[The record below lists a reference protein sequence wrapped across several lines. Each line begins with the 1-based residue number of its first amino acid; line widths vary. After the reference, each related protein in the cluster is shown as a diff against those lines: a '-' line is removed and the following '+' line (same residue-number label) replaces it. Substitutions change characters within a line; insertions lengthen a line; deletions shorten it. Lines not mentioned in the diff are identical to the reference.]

1 MTQEPMQEHSVS
13 LMIFD
18 ISGYTRFMVSQ
29 KNSLIHA
36 QLIISALMQSLIDE
50 VQLPFKIAKLE
61 GDAIFLYAD
70 TESNPGAWAEFV
82 NTMPT
87 RLQRFFDLFSEKLSS
102 IFSTNLCSCDV
113 CSNIES
119 LRLKLVCH
127 IGRAVV
133 YKIGR
138 FYELAGVDVI
148 LVHRLLK
155 NSIDSKE
162 YILFSQAAFNLLA
175 QADQTG
181 YVESEEDCEGLGKV
195 KVFYKIMQHSS
206 THEHNHE
213 HKPKQQPHSSGQKK
227 LFPGIFNTGLL
238 MLKTLLIRLGVKT
251 VTPLK
256 NISD

>member
-1 MTQEPMQEHSVS
+1 MTQEHMQEHSVC

-18 ISGYTRFMVSQ
+18 ISGYTAFMVSK

-36 QLIISALMQSLIDE
+36 QLIISELMQSLINE
-50 VQLPFKIAKLE
+50 VQLPFEIAKLE
-61 GDAIFLYAD
+61 GDAMFLYAN
-70 TESNPGAWAEFV
+70 TGSNPDAWAEFV
-82 NTMPT
+82 NKMPA
-87 RLQRFFDLFSEKLSS
+87 RLQRFFDLFGEKLSDT
-102 IFSTNLCSCDV
+102 FSTNLCTCDI

-155 NSIDSKE
+155 NSINSKE

-175 QADQTG
+175 QADQAG
-181 YVESEEDCEGLGKV
+181 YAESEEDCEGLGKV

-206 THEHNHE
+206 THEHKLELKHL
-213 HKPKQQPHSSGQKK
+213 PHSSGHIR
-227 LFPGIFNTGLL
+227 LFLGIINTALL
-238 MLKTLLIRLGVKT
+238 MLKTVLIRLGVKT
-251 VTPLK
+251 LRQLR
-256 NISD
+256 NITD